1 MLEYECWFGQIIL
14 FLFGGRRFP
23 QPSNAQRY
31 MCPPC
36 INRTHYNFIVNS
48 LICFRCWEFRSSG
61 EDYKNSPGRSPKL
74 QNSQEFARAAGVGL
88 GECKARTAKQPQG
101 PERKQS
107 SKNSLCSLWL
117 KSEHF
122 TSTWSTWS
130 TWLICLN
137 WPQMSQMQ
145 IWL

>member
-1 MLEYECWFGQIIL
+1 MLVWSNYIVSIWRTAG
-14 FLFGGRRFP
+14 FP

-36 INRTHYNFIVNS
+36 INRTLYNFIVTS

-101 PERKQS
+101 PERKQLNEVAYHRWVITQRFS
-107 SKNSLCSLWL
+107 NYFSLDLSALSASLREIKIWNVT
-117 KSEHF
+117 EGF
-122 TSTWSTWS
+122 TH
-130 TWLICLN
+130 
-137 WPQMSQMQ
+137 
-145 IWL
+145 